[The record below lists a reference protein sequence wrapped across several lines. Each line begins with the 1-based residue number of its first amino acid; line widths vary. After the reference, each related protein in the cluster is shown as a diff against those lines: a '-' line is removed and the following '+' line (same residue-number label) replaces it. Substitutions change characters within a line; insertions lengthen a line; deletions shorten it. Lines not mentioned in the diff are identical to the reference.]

1 MLLFT
6 ASLGLQLPSA
16 LRDLQPQL
24 PSVGLPPALA
34 SSFGAYGQAA
44 STCAAVAGNPSS
56 GEAWRSLGLLL
67 HGKGRLE
74 AARTALARATELAPQ
89 DAPGYISL
97 ANCLRSIGRFDEATA
112 ALRAAE
118 ELTGKRDQS
127 MCYYRAPG
135 TAAAATPA
143 PAAAATLGSGAAQ
156 VQVNRIAT
164 REECEWV
171 IEAAERSRWGN
182 PPPRYAPAGTDAD
195 AVRAPHMLAAD
206 SPEILS
212 WLNAKLES
220 HIWPVLAAQFGQR
233 TAEEMWLYDAFLLKF
248 DRQPG
253 RSGLGIH
260 VDDDGL
266 GRAARLKRR
275 KQRTPSTAAP
285 TLVTPTHGSA
295 WWLPRRGEPALRLLE
310 RAATEPPR
318 PRAPPASAGL
328 SFNLLLSSPDA
339 FEGGGTWFEERGE
352 TVTPQQ
358 GEMVSHHG
366 GLRHASVPTAGGVRY
381 ILVGFLRAPTLI
393 VEPPEYVTGYCA
405 TARAAAA
412 SSRGL

>member
-74 AARTALARATELAPQ
+74 AARTALAHATELAPQ

-143 PAAAATLGSGAAQ
+143 PAAATTLGSGAAQ

-248 DRQPG
+248 DCQPG

-266 GRAARLKRR
+266 
-275 KQRTPSTAAP
+275 
-285 TLVTPTHGSA
+285 
-295 WWLPRRGEPALRLLE
+295 
-310 RAATEPPR
+310 
-318 PRAPPASAGL
+318 GL

-366 GLRHASVPTAGGVRY
+366 GLRHASVPTAGGLRY